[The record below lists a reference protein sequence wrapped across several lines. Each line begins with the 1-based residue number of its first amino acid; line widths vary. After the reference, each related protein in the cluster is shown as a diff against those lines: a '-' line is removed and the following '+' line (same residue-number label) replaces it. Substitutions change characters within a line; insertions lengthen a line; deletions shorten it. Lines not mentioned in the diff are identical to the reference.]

1 MFGNQCL
8 SEDVVEVPVEEEEEV
23 MTPEAYI
30 EAINAFINN
39 ANITR
44 VVNDVLT
51 ERAQEELEN
60 TP

>member
-1 MFGNQCL
+1 L
-8 SEDVVEVPVEEEEEV
+8 SEDVVELAEEEPEEL

-39 ANITR
+39 ANITT
-44 VVNDVLT
+44 VVNDALT
-51 ERAQEELEN
+51 KLSQEALEN